1 MGARGM
7 LCNAD
12 YFPSLTPSVDMSTIA
27 LPAHQTDAASSDDE
41 FGQSIA
47 YLIGAISNILSIG
60 GSRFY
65 RQHFGVGLS
74 EWRLM
79 WVLGIEPVM
88 TARRA
93 SQIMGLDKAAVS
105 RAVAGLERRG
115 LLQATLDPA
124 DNRQRLIALSAAGTD
139 LYRRMIVVSRDRQR
153 RLLAPLS
160 VMDQRQLAT
169 LLRRLHAHVA
179 SSDEYTPERDDRSP
193 KADRRAGSYKDR

>member
-1 MGARGM
+1 
-7 LCNAD
+7 
-12 YFPSLTPSVDMSTIA
+12 MSTIGPSA
-27 LPAHQTDAASSDDE
+27 PEIPSAAAGSDAADE
-41 FGQSIA
+41 FGQSIG

-65 RQHFGVGLS
+65 RQHFGIGLS

-79 WVLGIEPVM
+79 WVLGIEPAI

-115 LLQATLDPA
+115 LLQATPDPA
-124 DNRQRLIALSAAGTD
+124 DSRQRLIALSPAGNN
-139 LYRRMIVVSRDRQR
+139 LYRRMIVVSRERQR

-160 VMDQRQLAT
+160 DEEQHVLAS
-169 LLRRLHAHVA
+169 LLRRLRAHIA
-179 SSDEYTPERDDRSP
+179 SGDAFDPQLMLVETDPG
-193 KADRRAGSYKDR
+193 AV